1 MSWISMKD
9 LRYSWRFQSVVAWED
24 FEIYNLFQI
33 PDFILL
39 LKHYLSNVLN
49 SDIKGEWIQG

>member
-1 MSWISMKD
+1 MKD
-9 LRYSWRFQSVVAWED
+9 LRCSWRFQSVVAWED

-39 LKHYLSNVLN
+39 LKQYLSNVLN
-49 SDIKGEWIQG
+49 SDIKGE